1 MNAKKTVLVAA
12 AAATVGLTGIGGLGV
27 ASAATDS
34 SADPKSSLIDKLVS
48 KFDLNKSEV
57 EQVFEE
63 QRTEKEAEMK
73 QNIEDRLDE
82 AVSEGKLTEAQKE
95 AILDKLAELR
105 EEREAD
111 REKVKDM
118 THEERHEHMQQ
129 KHEALKE
136 WAEDNDIPEEYLP
149 GAVVKRHI
157 GGGMGKPVL
166 IDGFDAPANEQ

>member
-27 ASAATDS
+27 ASAATS
-34 SADPKSSLIDKLVS
+34 SSTNPEASLIDKLVS
-48 KFDLNKSEV
+48 KFDLNRSEV
-57 EQVFEE
+57 EQVLEE
-63 QRTEKEAEMK
+63 QRTEKEAEIK

-82 AVSEGKLTEAQKE
+82 AVSDGKLTEAQKE

-105 EEREAD
+105 EERGTD
-111 REKVKDM
+111 REKLKDM

-129 KHEALKE
+129 KHAELKA
-136 WAEDNDIPEEYLP
+136 WAEENDIPEEYLP
-149 GAVVKRHI
+149 DAVVKRRI

-166 IDGFDAPANEQ
+166 IDGFDAPANE